1 MTLELL
7 LQIFLE
13 FFMELVGGL
22 LTGASLGAA
31 SRIPWISRS
40 LNTLHTAIMF
50 FGAGFLIGWLSI
62 WIFPGAFIRS
72 SSLHGISLFITPTL
86 AGLAMSAIG
95 WIRLRQGRLVVQ
107 FESFSYGFIFAFAM
121 TLIRLLFTK

>member
-50 FGAGFLIGWLSI
+50 FGAGFLIGWPVSGSFLAHLSEA
-62 WIFPGAFIRS
+62 P
-72 SSLHGISLFITPTL
+72 LFM
-86 AGLAMSAIG
+86 GLVFLLR
-95 WIRLRQGRLVVQ
+95 RLWLVWRC
-107 FESFSYGFIFAFAM
+107 
-121 TLIRLLFTK
+121 LR